1 MGFIAGFSHFMC
13 SPPVQL
19 FSYSLEKKF
28 LSFVVFILLVS
39 LKSEDEMLEV
49 LYQ

>member
-13 SPPVQL
+13 SPPVHL
-19 FSYSLEKKF
+19 LSSLEKKF
-28 LSFVVFILLVS
+28 LSFVVFILLVC
-39 LKSEDEMLEV
+39 LKSEYVMLEV